1 MEEKIDRLIELLEHV
16 INLLDCG
23 VKPRTEIT
31 TIDGQTMTIQEY
43 EDLVKKEELDQRLK
57 GIRSDGKD

>member
-1 MEEKIDRLIELLEHV
+1 MEEKIDKLTELLEYV
-16 INLLDCG
+16 IELLDCG
-23 VKPRTEIT
+23 VKPRTEVT

-57 GIRSDGKD
+57 RIRSDGNN